1 MQQRL
6 AILRKTFDFFQIIV
20 KKEINR
26 GYLVSAISNYHTYTL
41 QPLVELLG
49 MVYRSERYDF
59 RSKYFY
65 RDFPTEVINCVEPL
79 YCVMNLA
86 DLAAKQQQAEVIF
99 AETLPRVEEALQLW
113 K

>member
-1 MQQRL
+1 
-6 AILRKTFDFFQIIV
+6 
-20 KKEINR
+20 
-26 GYLVSAISNYHTYTL
+26 
-41 QPLVELLG
+41 
-49 MVYRSERYDF
+49 MVYRPERYDF
-59 RSKYFY
+59 RTKYFY
-65 RDFPTEVINCVEPL
+65 RDFPTEVIARVEPL